1 MRAPAKLVAAGAAAL
16 IVAGAAHAAD
26 PGYRLRHVDP
36 SGYPTIRAV
45 VEGAASSAP
54 VLYENG
60 ARVQLASRENLGR
73 SKALVLAIDR
83 SQSMRKRPLAAAV
96 AAAGELLVRKRPA
109 DEVAVLSF
117 ASRAEPDTEFSQATI
132 DGQTA
137 LRALS
142 TDPVPGTAL
151 YDAVAAAAHELERQ
165 PLPGRVLVLLTD
177 GRDVG
182 STASLATAVAAA
194 RHAGMVIYTIGL
206 GNANRGALSL
216 LARQTAGRFYTS
228 PTTSSLSSIYRRIA
242 DELDSTWTLAY
253 VTATRP
259 GDRVSVSVAATHGA
273 PGPATSLQMP
283 GSSVTPSGRRL
294 PHFLT
299 TRAGTLV
306 LSVLAGLILFGI
318 VVLLQS
324 TPRSVQLKRRVWEH
338 TEPQESPRRTLR
350 RRRPT
355 LEALLATLDE
365 RLRGLPQ
372 WTSLSRLAERSGLL
386 LPPATA
392 VLVATALALVLAVLG
407 AVIGGPLVAL
417 LGIVVGLLAPLV
429 ALRLVAAH
437 RLRAFDNQLPDLL
450 STVASTLRAGH
461 GLRAALQTVAD
472 EGAPPASIE
481 LRRVLAEAR
490 LGRPLDE
497 AFIAMCERLGWDDL
511 LYVATAVQV
520 QSQVGGSLAGVFTTV
535 ANTVRQRQQHR
546 RRIRALTATGRS
558 GATVLT
564 VLPFAFA
571 GLITAIDPNYML
583 PFLRSH
589 SGHLLL
595 VLCLISLSIGTF
607 LLHRIV
613 TVKA

>member
-1 MRAPAKLVAAGAAAL
+1 MRLPAKLVAAVAATLAL
-16 IVAGAAHAAD
+16 AGLAHAASS
-26 PGYRLRHVDP
+26 GYRLRHVDA

-45 VEGAASSAP
+45 VDGTTSSAP

-60 ARVQLASRENLGR
+60 ARVQLASRENLGL

-83 SQSMRKRPLAAAV
+83 SQSMRQRPLAAAV
-96 AAAGELLVRKRPA
+96 GAAGELLARKRPA

-117 ASRAEPDTEFSQATI
+117 ASRAEPDTAFSQATI

-151 YDAVAAAAHELERQ
+151 YDAVVAAAHELEQQ

-182 STASLATAVAAA
+182 SNASLATAVAAA

-206 GNANRGALSL
+206 GNANPVALSR
-216 LARQTAGRFYTS
+216 LARQTAGKFYTS

-242 DELDSTWTLAY
+242 NELDSTWTLAY

-259 GDRVSVSVAATHGA
+259 GDRVSVSVAATHGT
-273 PGPATSLQMP
+273 PGQATSLQMP
-283 GSSVTPSGRRL
+283 GRSVAPGGSRL
-294 PHFLT
+294 PHILT
-299 TRAGTLV
+299 TPTGV
-306 LSVLAGLILFGI
+306 LAVSVLAGLILFAI

-324 TPRSVQLKRRVWEH
+324 TPRSVRLKRRVWEH
-338 TEPQESPRRTLR
+338 TESREAPRRTLPQR
-350 RRRPT
+350 KRT
-355 LEALLATLDE
+355 LEALLTTLDE

-372 WTSLSRLAERSGLL
+372 WTSLSRLVERSGLP

-392 VLVATALALVLAVLG
+392 VLIAAGLALALALLG
-407 AVIGGPLVAL
+407 AVTGGAFVAL
-417 LGIVVGLLAPLV
+417 LGIVVGLLAPIV
-429 ALRLVAAH
+429 ALRLAAAH
-437 RLRAFDNQLPDLL
+437 RLRMFDNQLPDLL

-472 EGAPPASIE
+472 EGAPPASME

-511 LYVATAVQV
+511 MYVATAVQV

-571 GLITAIDPNYML
+571 ALITAINPNYML
-583 PFLRSH
+583 PFFRSH
-589 SGHLLL
+589 SGHLLI
-595 VLCLISLSIGTF
+595 VLCVISLSIGTF